1 MDHLEFNEI
10 YKEERGAMYHGR
22 LKLTKQGIIF
32 KNNKNGKVDNV
43 PSGEVD
49 ALNWL
54 RMARGPALRIM
65 TKAGNVYRYTGF
77 GDVEKD
83 KLSKFFE
90 VNYQVTLKV
99 RDMSVKGWNW
109 GTANFEGNSLL
120 FNVDGGDLAFEVP
133 LPYVSHCTSAKNEVT
148 MEFHQNDDAPVQLCE
163 MRFFIPSDPNSSQD
177 TVQSNILEKADVIQA
192 TGDALVTFRELQCL
206 TPRGRYDIKIFQTF
220 IQLHGKTFDYKIPLA
235 TILRLFL
242 LPHKDGRQ
250 IFFVLSLDPPI
261 KQGQTRY
268 HFLILLF
275 NQDED
280 PVTVTLAAS
289 ESDLQKYE
297 DKIQKEM
304 TGPTFEVIS
313 KIMKALVQ
321 RKITI
326 PGNFK
331 APDLAPS
338 DYFLFGL
345 LKKELKGK
353 RFDSDEDVQKV
364 VQDFFHTLPKST
376 YKEGIYKLPE
386 RWRRCIESQ
395 VHVVQAMIIM
405 CLYGTTGDVC
415 SHTGAKCITC
425 SYRAVNGLLY
435 PLERGFIFVHK
446 PPMHIRFEEISSVN
460 FARSGGSTRSFDFEI
475 EVKNGALYTFSSIEK
490 EEYGKLFDFATQKNL
505 RIKNRGGGGTT
516 EKSSYNEELVNSDE
530 EEGEPDAYLE
540 RMKKEGKQREEA
552 GGGGSDSDDE
562 SDESFNPDKEGGG
575 SDVAEEYDS
584 NPPTS
589 ESSDEEGGGGEEKK
603 KKKSPRHSDK
613 GSSDGGSGDGSDEEK
628 PKKKPKEPKKSK
640 SAKTVKEPGMRKQRK
655 KKKERDA
662 NKPKRPPSAYFL
674 FLSDK
679 REQIKRDNP
688 GISIT
693 EITKKAGE
701 MWKNE
706 SDKSKWD
713 EEARIKKTEYAK
725 AMADYLASGGGIKQ
739 EKDSGDEEDTKKKR
753 SVKKKKESSPKKRA
767 EGEDSAFKSKE
778 YISSSASL
786 SSSDE
791 DSKPLKVKSEQMEVD
806 SPPASDQNMSED
818 D

>member
-177 TVQSNILEKADVIQA
+177 TVQAFQSNILEKADVIQA

-331 APDLAPS
+331 A
-338 DYFLFGL
+338 
-345 LKKELKGK
+345 
-353 RFDSDEDVQKV
+353 
-364 VQDFFHTLPKST
+364 
-376 YKEGIYKLPE
+376 
-386 RWRRCIESQ
+386 
-395 VHVVQAMIIM
+395 
-405 CLYGTTGDVC
+405 
-415 SHTGAKCITC
+415 HTGAKCITC

-791 DSKPLKVKSEQMEVD
+791 DSKPLKVKSRMTRATPVFYPTVD
-806 SPPASDQNMSED
+806 VTTVILRSLVQIQLEGAGEYVTSLCVRIRDRGR
-818 D
+818 